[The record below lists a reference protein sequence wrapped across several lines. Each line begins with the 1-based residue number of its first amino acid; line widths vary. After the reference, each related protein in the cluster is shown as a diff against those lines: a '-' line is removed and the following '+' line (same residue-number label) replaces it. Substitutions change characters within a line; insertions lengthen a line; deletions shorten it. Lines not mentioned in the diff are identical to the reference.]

1 MRISVETL
9 RHELD
14 VFLWENPEWAD
25 AKIVFGEEKGGYIY
39 ARRVKRRKEPGK
51 VFNIEFEE
59 KIIYECATRRS
70 ENSI

>member
-59 KIIYECATRRS
+59 KMIYECATRRS

>member
-1 MRISVETL
+1 MRVSVETL

-14 VFLWENPEWAD
+14 VFLWENPEWAI
-25 AKIVFGEEKGGYIY
+25 AKIVFGEENGGYIY

-59 KIIYECATRRS
+59 KIIYECVRR
-70 ENSI
+70 

>member
-70 ENSI
+70 EDSI